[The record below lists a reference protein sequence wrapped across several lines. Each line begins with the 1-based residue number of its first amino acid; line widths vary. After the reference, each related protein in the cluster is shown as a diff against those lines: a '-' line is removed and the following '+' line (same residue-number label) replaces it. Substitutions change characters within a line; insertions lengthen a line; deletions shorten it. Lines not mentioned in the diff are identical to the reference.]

1 MKLPLLITPKTIYA
15 QIVIIVV
22 LALLIVVTAG
32 PIVERWLRD
41 DYETPDIEQLAD
53 RLYAFA
59 IVLRSATPDERE
71 TIIAVTRRSGWD
83 ISIEPLSLRAQF
95 AFSSPKE
102 HLSDR
107 VIEWL
112 FPPDDWIVPLEGYRT
127 FLGDRRIVAM
137 QIDDASMLV
146 STVATN
152 DILFISDFIGQGT
165 YYVVAILTLVFLFCS
180 FAIWSIMLPLRRISH
195 AAMNADLNN
204 EAPIF
209 EERGSMEIVVV
220 ARALNSMR
228 NRISMM
234 IESRTRM
241 LRGISHDLRTPLT
254 RIRMRAERLAD
265 GPSRDAML
273 SDISR
278 LDRLLTESLDYLR
291 DSHRREATERT
302 DLVSLVQTVCTEF
315 ADVGF
320 NVEYQGPNRLIVHCP
335 PLAMARAI
343 TNLCDNATKFGR
355 SVLVELRQQT
365 DGVTIDITDDGP
377 GVSAADKQRI
387 LEPFFKADAARTGPN
402 DGFGLGLSIV
412 AEIIQAYGGRLDLID
427 CLPQGLRVRL
437 ELPFK

>member
-1 MKLPLLITPKTIYA
+1 MKLPFLVTPKTIFA

-53 RLYAFA
+53 RLHAFA
-59 IVLRSATPDERE
+59 IVLKSATSDERE
-71 TIIAVTRRSGWD
+71 TIIAATQRSGWD
-83 ISIEPLSLRAQF
+83 VTIEPLSLRAQF
-95 AFSSPKE
+95 ASSSSKE

-107 VIEWL
+107 IIEWL
-112 FPPDDWIVPLEGYRT
+112 FPPDDWIVPLDGWRT
-127 FLGDRRIVAM
+127 FLGDRRIVAT

-146 STVATN
+146 STVAKN

-195 AAMNADLNN
+195 AAINADLNN

-209 EERGSMEIVVV
+209 EERGSREIIVV

-228 NRISMM
+228 NRISVM

-254 RIRMRAERLAD
+254 RLRMRAERLSD
-265 GPSRDAML
+265 GSSRDALL
-273 SDISR
+273 SDIDR
-278 LDRLLTESLDYLR
+278 LNRLLTESLDYLR
-291 DSHRREATERT
+291 DNHRREATERT
-302 DLVSLVQTVCTEF
+302 DLASLVKTVCTEF
-315 ADVGF
+315 ADIGF

-343 TNLCDNATKFGR
+343 TNLCDNATKFGQ
-355 SVLVELRQQT
+355 SVLVELRQST
-365 DGVTIDITDDGP
+365 NGVTIDISDDGP
-377 GVSAADKQRI
+377 GVSATDKQRI

-412 AEIIQAYGGRLDLID
+412 AEIVQAYGGRLDLLD

-437 ELPFK
+437 KLPFK